1 MATESSRA
9 PAPTVHIA
17 KLSGGK
23 PDQKHHNEEMDRLK
37 AEIDQTHAKIASVRA
52 ALSGEATAE
61 TPSGRRRAELRKE
74 LEQLRSEQ
82 ASRKG
87 SRGKVFDELKAV
99 QDEIAAKVKALHGA
113 QNKAPFKSTAELDAH
128 IKDIEAQIESGSM
141 KIVEERKALNEV
153 SLLKKSRKSMDSL
166 SGQQAQIDQLRARAD
181 KLRSSLDDP
190 ETVAAN
196 QRYDAI
202 KRELDTIT
210 QEQEKTVGSRSK
222 LLSQRTTLS
231 KRLDE
236 LYQARRDRLSAYHA
250 ENDKYYSRVRAERE
264 HRQEVARKERLEAE
278 KERIIREET
287 EMREEA
293 AMPAFAQEIEDC
305 DQLIRLFSGESAGET
320 HDASASNA
328 SSKPGLPSLPEV
340 PRPDATVPEGAVVA
354 RKKGEEEEYFVAG
367 GKKKKGG
374 KKNKQPEADENG
386 ALHVPLGMLTALMNL
401 SIPPPANAAD
411 RARVVE
417 NIKLKREY
425 FLSNQARVTEENKK
439 KVEERIAEMKAK
451 HNLE

>member
-1 MATESSRA
+1 
-9 PAPTVHIA
+9 
-17 KLSGGK
+17 
-23 PDQKHHNEEMDRLK
+23 
-37 AEIDQTHAKIASVRA
+37 
-52 ALSGEATAE
+52 
-61 TPSGRRRAELRKE
+61 
-74 LEQLRSEQ
+74 
-82 ASRKG
+82 
-87 SRGKVFDELKAV
+87 
-99 QDEIAAKVKALHGA
+99 
-113 QNKAPFKSTAELDAH
+113 
-128 IKDIEAQIESGSM
+128 
-141 KIVEERKALNEV
+141 
-153 SLLKKSRKSMDSL
+153 
-166 SGQQAQIDQLRARAD
+166 
-181 KLRSSLDDP
+181 
-190 ETVAAN
+190 
-196 QRYDAI
+196 
-202 KRELDTIT
+202 
-210 QEQEKTVGSRSK
+210 
-222 LLSQRTTLS
+222 
-231 KRLDE
+231 
-236 LYQARRDRLSAYHA
+236 
-250 ENDKYYSRVRAERE
+250 
-264 HRQEVARKERLEAE
+264 
-278 KERIIREET
+278 
-287 EMREEA
+287 
-293 AMPAFAQEIEDC
+293 MPAFAQEIEDC